1 MRWLAFLYW
10 LALIAPAYAQSNAT
24 ANATGTSACTVQVLS
39 IQSTQGDADGSRPI
53 NAKWQSVTLPDN
65 WMTRWPDYSGTAWYR
80 IDWQRQCA
88 EGEKENSS
96 PVALALESIIMAG
109 EVYIND
115 SQIWRDKQMSEPL
128 SRSWNM
134 PRYWR
139 LPETLLV
146 EGVNILWIR
155 VVGVS
160 GQTPGLGPV
169 HLGESN
175 AILQLYEDLQWQNR
189 TLFIVNIVVN
199 IVMGALFFCIW
210 LMRRSQSEHG
220 WYALM
225 TLFWVLFVSNVLA
238 TTPWPFPNS
247 VVAAKANAILAILYV
262 ATFCIFTWRFGEQS
276 LPRIEKAMWIGAG
289 LLIVMLVLAPAADLA
304 GAVAIGILIPAALFF
319 INCLQFPFQAWR
331 TRQIEHVILAGLL
344 LFFFSVVLHDLLMLL
359 GFIENGHVYSPV
371 SSIGT
376 TLGMSGILGLRHAR
390 NMQRIDRFNHELETG
405 ISRARTDLSA
415 TLEREHALS
424 LTNNRLQDRLQIAH
438 DLHDGLGGSL
448 VRMMAMVEQAEVPLQ
463 NQQVLSM
470 LKLIRDDLRQTIDS
484 GSSAGVKVP
493 ATPAEWIA
501 PLRHRFMQLFDELEI
516 DATWQLPAQWRTP
529 PNALQCLA
537 LTRLVEESL
546 INVFKH
552 SRARHVQ
559 LQLQQVERD
568 SLMLSIEDNGTGFD
582 VAAVRQA
589 GISIGMRSMHAR
601 ITAVNGTLDVI
612 SIPGRTTLTA
622 TLQLTPHS
630 SQQ

>member
-1 MRWLAFLYW
+1 
-10 LALIAPAYAQSNAT
+10 
-24 ANATGTSACTVQVLS
+24 
-39 IQSTQGDADGSRPI
+39 
-53 NAKWQSVTLPDN
+53 
-65 WMTRWPDYSGTAWYR
+65 MTRWPDYSGTAWYR

-88 EGEKENSS
+88 EGKKENSS
-96 PVALALESIIMAG
+96 PVALALESIVMAG

-115 SQIWRDKQMSEPL
+115 SQIWRDKQLVEPL

-146 EGVNILWIR
+146 EGVNTLWIR

-175 AILQLYEDLQWQNR
+175 ATLQLYEDLQWQNR
-189 TLFIVNIVVN
+189 TLFIVNIVIN

-210 LMRRSQSEHG
+210 LMRRSQSDHG

-225 TLFWVLFVSNVLA
+225 TLFWVLFASNVLA

-247 VVAAKANAILAILYV
+247 VIAAKANAIMAILYV
-262 ATFCIFTWRFGEQS
+262 ATFCIFTWRFGGQS
-276 LPRIEKAMWIGAG
+276 LPRIERAMWIGAA
-289 LLIVMLVLAPAADLA
+289 LLIVMLVVAPAANLA
-304 GAVAIGILIPAALFF
+304 GAVAIGILISAALFF
-319 INCLQFPFQAWR
+319 INCLQFSFHAWR

-344 LFFFSVVLHDLLMLL
+344 LFFFAVVLHDLLMLL
-359 GFIENGHVYSPV
+359 RIIENGRVYAAV
-371 SSIGT
+371 TSIGT

-390 NMQRIDRFNHELETG
+390 NMRRIDRFNHELEAG
-405 ISRARTDLSA
+405 ISRARSDLSA
-415 TLEREHALS
+415 TLEREHALA
-424 LTNNRLQDRLQIAH
+424 LANNRLQYSLQIAH

-463 NQQVLSM
+463 NQHVLSM

-516 DATWQLPAQWRTP
+516 DATWHLPAEWRTP

-537 LTRLVEESL
+537 LTRLLEESL
-546 INVFKH
+546 VNVAKH
-552 SRARHVQ
+552 SRARRVQ
-559 LQLQQVERD
+559 IQMQQLEPDV
-568 SLMLSIEDNGTGFD
+568 LVLNIEDNGIGFD

-589 GISIGMRSMHAR
+589 GISVGMRSMHAR
-601 ITAVNGTLDVI
+601 ITAVQGTLEVSSTSGCTALI
-612 SIPGRTTLTA
+612 A
-622 TLQLTPHS
+622 TLQLTPT
-630 SQQ
+630 

>member
-1 MRWLAFLYW
+1 M
-10 LALIAPAYAQSNAT
+10 ALIFPAYAQTDTSAT
-24 ANATGTSACTVQVLS
+24 AACTVQVLS
-39 IQSTQGDADGSRPI
+39 VLSTRGDADGSKPVD
-53 NAKWQSVTLPDN
+53 AKWQAVTLPDN
-65 WMTRWPDYSGTAWYR
+65 WVTRWPGYSGTAWYR

-88 EGEKENSS
+88 DGQNERSS
-96 PVALALESIIMAG
+96 PVALTLESIVMAG

-115 SQIWRDKQMSEPL
+115 SLIWRDKQLTEPL

-139 LPETLLV
+139 LPETLLN
-146 EGVNILWIR
+146 EGINTAWIR
-155 VVGVS
+155 VVGVA

-169 HLGESN
+169 RIGEPQST
-175 AILQLYEDLQWQNR
+175 LQLYEDLQWQNR

-199 IVMGALFFCIW
+199 VVMGALFFCTW
-210 LMRRSQSEHG
+210 LMRRTQSDHG

-225 TLFWVLFVSNVLA
+225 TLFWVLFASNVLA
-238 TTPWPFPNS
+238 TSPWPFPDS
-247 VVAAKANAILAILYV
+247 VIAAKANAVMVILYV
-262 ATFCIFTWRFGEQS
+262 ASFCMFTWRFGGQS
-276 LPRIEKAMWIGAG
+276 LPRIEKAMWLGAA
-289 LLIVMLVLAPAADLA
+289 LLILMLVLAPAANLA
-304 GAVAIGILIPAALFF
+304 GALAIGILIPAALFF
-319 INCLQFPFQAWR
+319 INCLQFPFHAWR
-331 TRQIEHVILAGLL
+331 TRQTEHVILAGLL
-344 LFFFSVVLHDLLMLL
+344 LFFFAVVLHDLLLL
-359 GFIENGHVYSPV
+359 LRIIEHGRMYSAV
-371 SSIGT
+371 TSIGT

-390 NMQRIDRFNHELETG
+390 NMRRIDRFNHELEAG
-405 ISRARTDLSA
+405 IGRARADLSA
-415 TLEREHALS
+415 TLEREHALA

-448 VRMMAMVEQAEVPLQ
+448 VRMMAMVQQADVPLQ

-516 DATWQLPAQWRTP
+516 DATWQLPAEWRTP

-546 INVFKH
+546 VNVVKH

-559 LQLQQVERD
+559 IQLQQPEHDV
-568 SLMLSIEDNGTGFD
+568 LVLSIEDNGVGFD
-582 VAAVRQA
+582 VNAVRQA
-589 GISIGMRSMHAR
+589 GISVGMRSMHAR
-601 ITAVNGTLDVI
+601 ITAVHGTLEVT
-612 SIPGRTTLTA
+612 SIDGRTTLTA
-622 TLQLTPHS
+622 TLQLTQPS
-630 SQQ
+630 TQQ

>member
-1 MRWLAFLYW
+1 MRWLAFIFL
-10 LALIAPAYAQSNAT
+10 LALIAPAYAQSNTT
-24 ANATGTSACTVQVLS
+24 ANTTWASACSVQVLS
-39 IQSTQGDADGSRPI
+39 IQSTQGDADGSRPVD
-53 NAKWQSVTLPDN
+53 AQWQAVTLPDN

-88 EGEKENSS
+88 EGKKENSS
-96 PVALALESIIMAG
+96 PVALALESIVMAG

-115 SQIWRDKQMSEPL
+115 SQIWRDKQLVEPL

-146 EGVNILWIR
+146 EGVNTLWIR

-175 AILQLYEDLQWQNR
+175 ATLQLYEDLQWQNR
-189 TLFIVNIVVN
+189 TLFIVNIVIN

-210 LMRRSQSEHG
+210 LMRRSQSDHG

-225 TLFWVLFVSNVLA
+225 TLFWVLFASNVLA

-247 VVAAKANAILAILYV
+247 VIAAKANAIMAILYV
-262 ATFCIFTWRFGEQS
+262 ATFCIFTWRFGGQS
-276 LPRIEKAMWIGAG
+276 LPRIERAMWIGAA
-289 LLIVMLVLAPAADLA
+289 LLIVMLVVAPAANLA
-304 GAVAIGILIPAALFF
+304 GAVAIGILISAALFF
-319 INCLQFPFQAWR
+319 INCLQFSFHAWR

-344 LFFFSVVLHDLLMLL
+344 LFFFAVVLHDLLMLL
-359 GFIENGHVYSPV
+359 RIIENGRVYAAV
-371 SSIGT
+371 TSIGT

-390 NMQRIDRFNHELETG
+390 NMRRIDRFNHELEAG
-405 ISRARTDLSA
+405 ISRARSDLSA
-415 TLEREHALS
+415 TLEREHALA
-424 LTNNRLQDRLQIAH
+424 LANNRLQYSLQIAH

-463 NQQVLSM
+463 NQHVLSM

-516 DATWQLPAQWRTP
+516 DATWHLPAEWRTP

-537 LTRLVEESL
+537 LTRLLEESL
-546 INVFKH
+546 VNVAKH
-552 SRARHVQ
+552 SRARRVQ
-559 LQLQQVERD
+559 IQMQQLEPDV
-568 SLMLSIEDNGTGFD
+568 LVLNIEDNGIGFD

-589 GISIGMRSMHAR
+589 GISVGMRSMHAR
-601 ITAVNGTLDVI
+601 ITAVQGTLEVSSTSGCTALI
-612 SIPGRTTLTA
+612 A
-622 TLQLTPHS
+622 TLQLTPT
-630 SQQ
+630 